1 MQQRELGQART
12 LVSAIG
18 YGAMSFSDFYGPTD
32 DAKSFAILDRCM
44 DLGITHLDTSNVY
57 GLGLSEQRIGAYL
70 KQRGQQA
77 RDFFTIATKAGI
89 ASKPDGS
96 RYFDNSPEHLRKELD
111 GSLQRLGVEQVELLY
126 VHRRD
131 ASVPIDEVAQSL
143 AELVKSGKTR
153 QIGFSEIAPTSLE
166 LAHAVHPVAAVQ
178 SEYSLATR
186 APELGLVQKCAQ
198 LGTTMVAFS
207 PVARSL
213 LTDHPLSFEACKSL
227 AFMGVNPRFQED
239 TYKLNMQKSAE
250 FRALASELGTSAS
263 ALAIA
268 WLLSQGEHVVPIP
281 GTRSV
286 SHLDELVAG
295 AGLSLS
301 PTDLEAIEQAL
312 PVGWC
317 FGDRYTEDQWRGPER
332 YC

>member
-1 MQQRELGQART
+1 MQQRELGQAQT
-12 LVSAIG
+12 PISAIG

-96 RYFDNSPEHLRKELD
+96 RYFNNSAEHLRKELD

-126 VHRRD
+126 VRRRD
-131 ASVPIDEVAQSL
+131 SLVPIEEVAQSP

-227 AFMGVNPRFQED
+227 AFMRVNPRFQKD
-239 TYKLNMQKSAE
+239 TYKLNMQKSAQ

-286 SHLDELVAG
+286 SHLDELVSG

-317 FGDRYTEDQWRGPER
+317 CGDRYTADQWRGPEI

>member
-1 MQQRELGQART
+1 MQQRTLGQTRT
-12 LVSAIG
+12 PISAIG

-32 DAKSFAILDRCM
+32 DEKSFAILDRCM

-70 KQRGQQA
+70 EQRGQQA
-77 RDFFTIATKAGI
+77 RNFFTIATKAGI

-96 RYFDNSPEHLRKELD
+96 RYYNNSPEHLRKELD
-111 GSLQRLGVEQVELLY
+111 GSLQRLGIEQVELLY

-131 ASVPIDEVAQSL
+131 ASVPIEEVAQSL

-186 APELGLVQKCAQ
+186 APELGLLQKCAE

-213 LTDHPLSFEACKSL
+213 LTDHPLSLDACKSL
-227 AFMGVNPRFQED
+227 AFMQVNPRFQAD
-239 TYKLNMQKSAE
+239 THKLNMQKTDQFRTLAAE
-250 FRALASELGTSAS
+250 FGTSAS

-268 WLLSQGEHVVPIP
+268 WLLAKGEHVVPIP

-301 PTDLEAIEQAL
+301 PTDLQAVEQAL

-317 FGDRYTEDQWRGPER
+317 YGDRYTADQWRGPER

>member
-1 MQQRELGQART
+1 MRQTTLGQMQT
-12 LVSAIG
+12 PISSIG
-18 YGAMSFSDFYGPTD
+18 FGAMSFSDFYGPTD
-32 DAKSFAILDRCM
+32 DEKSFSILDRCM

-57 GLGLSEQRIGAYL
+57 GLGLSERRIGAYL
-70 KQRGQQA
+70 ESRGQQA

-89 ASKPDGS
+89 ASKPNGS
-96 RYFDNSPEHLRKELD
+96 RYFDNSPEHLRNELD

-131 ASVPIDEVAQSL
+131 ASVHIEEVAQSL

-153 QIGFSEIAPTSLE
+153 QIGFSEIAPTSLQ

-186 APELGLVQKCAQ
+186 APELGLIQKCAE
-198 LGTTMVAFS
+198 LGATMVAFS

-213 LTDHPLSFEACKSL
+213 LTDHPLSLEACKNL
-227 AFMGVNPRFQED
+227 AFMRVNPRFQED
-239 TYKLNMQKSAE
+239 TYTLNIRKIAQ
-250 FRALASELGTSAS
+250 FRTLAAELGTSAS
-263 ALAIA
+263 ALAVA
-268 WLLSQGEHVVPIP
+268 WLLAQGQHVVPIP

-295 AGLSLS
+295 AGLSLNQ
-301 PTDLEAIEQAL
+301 TDLEAIEQVL

-317 FGDRYTEDQWRGPER
+317 FGDRYTADQWRGPER

>member
-1 MQQRELGQART
+1 MQQRELGQAQT
-12 LVSAIG
+12 PISAIG

-96 RYFDNSPEHLRKELD
+96 RYFNNSAEHLRKELD

-131 ASVPIDEVAQSL
+131 ASVPIEEVAQSL

-186 APELGLVQKCAQ
+186 APELGLVQKCEQ

-227 AFMGVNPRFQED
+227 AFMRVNPRFQED
-239 TYKLNMQKSAE
+239 TYKLNMQKSAQ

-286 SHLDELVAG
+286 SHLDELVSG

-317 FGDRYTEDQWRGPER
+317 CGDRYTADQWRGPER

>member
-1 MQQRELGQART
+1 MQQRQLGQAQT
-12 LVSAIG
+12 PISAIG

-44 DLGITHLDTSNVY
+44 DLGITHLDTSTVY

-96 RYFDNSPEHLRKELD
+96 RYFNNSPEHLRKELD

-131 ASVPIDEVAQSL
+131 ASVPIEEVAQSL

-153 QIGFSEIAPTSLE
+153 QIGCSEIAPTSLE

-239 TYKLNMQKSAE
+239 TYKLNMQNSAE

-317 FGDRYTEDQWRGPER
+317 FGDRYTADQWRGPER

>member
-1 MQQRELGQART
+1 MQQRELGQAQT
-12 LVSAIG
+12 PISAIG

-96 RYFDNSPEHLRKELD
+96 RYFNNSAEHLRKELD

-131 ASVPIDEVAQSL
+131 ASVPIEEVAQSL

-227 AFMGVNPRFQED
+227 AFMRVNPRFQKD
-239 TYKLNMQKSAE
+239 TYKLNMQKSAQ

-286 SHLDELVAG
+286 SHLDELVSG

-317 FGDRYTEDQWRGPER
+317 CGDRYTADQWRGPER

>member
-1 MQQRELGQART
+1 
-12 LVSAIG
+12 
-18 YGAMSFSDFYGPTD
+18 
-32 DAKSFAILDRCM
+32 
-44 DLGITHLDTSNVY
+44 
-57 GLGLSEQRIGAYL
+57 
-70 KQRGQQA
+70 
-77 RDFFTIATKAGI
+77 
-89 ASKPDGS
+89 
-96 RYFDNSPEHLRKELD
+96 LRKELD

-131 ASVPIDEVAQSL
+131 ASVPIEEVAQSL

-227 AFMGVNPRFQED
+227 AFMRVNPRFQED
-239 TYKLNMQKSAE
+239 TYKLNMQKSAH

-286 SHLDELVAG
+286 SHLDELVSG

-317 FGDRYTEDQWRGPER
+317 CGDRYTADQWRGPER

>member
-1 MQQRELGQART
+1 MQQRELGQAQT
-12 LVSAIG
+12 PISAIG

-96 RYFDNSPEHLRKELD
+96 RYFNNSPEHLRKELD

-131 ASVPIDEVAQSL
+131 ASVPIEEVAQSL

-227 AFMGVNPRFQED
+227 AFMRVNPRFQKD
-239 TYKLNMQKSAE
+239 TYKLNMQKSAQ

-286 SHLDELVAG
+286 SHLDELVSG

-317 FGDRYTEDQWRGPER
+317 CGDRYTADQWRGPER

>member
-1 MQQRELGQART
+1 
-12 LVSAIG
+12 
-18 YGAMSFSDFYGPTD
+18 
-32 DAKSFAILDRCM
+32 
-44 DLGITHLDTSNVY
+44 
-57 GLGLSEQRIGAYL
+57 
-70 KQRGQQA
+70 
-77 RDFFTIATKAGI
+77 
-89 ASKPDGS
+89 
-96 RYFDNSPEHLRKELD
+96 
-111 GSLQRLGVEQVELLY
+111 
-126 VHRRD
+126 
-131 ASVPIDEVAQSL
+131 
-143 AELVKSGKTR
+143 
-153 QIGFSEIAPTSLE
+153 
-166 LAHAVHPVAAVQ
+166 
-178 SEYSLATR
+178 
-186 APELGLVQKCAQ
+186 
-198 LGTTMVAFS
+198 MVAFS

-227 AFMGVNPRFQED
+227 AFMRVNPRFQED

-268 WLLSQGEHVVPIP
+268 WLLSKGEHVVPIP

>member
-1 MQQRELGQART
+1 M
-12 LVSAIG
+12 
-18 YGAMSFSDFYGPTD
+18 
-32 DAKSFAILDRCM
+32 
-44 DLGITHLDTSNVY
+44 
-57 GLGLSEQRIGAYL
+57 LSEQRIGAYL
-70 KQRGQQA
+70 EQRGQQA
-77 RDFFTIATKAGI
+77 RNFFTIATKAGI

-96 RYFDNSPEHLRKELD
+96 RYFNNSPEHLRKELD

-131 ASVPIDEVAQSL
+131 ASVPIEEVAQSL

-166 LAHAVHPVAAVQ
+166 LAHAVQPVAAVQ

-186 APELGLVQKCAQ
+186 APELGLLQKCAE

-213 LTDHPLSFEACKSL
+213 LTDHPLSLDACKSL
-227 AFMGVNPRFQED
+227 AFMQVNPRFQED
-239 TYKLNMQKSAE
+239 TYKLNMKKSE
-250 FRALASELGTSAS
+250 QFRTLAAELGTSAS

-268 WLLSQGEHVVPIP
+268 WLLAKGDHVVPIP

-286 SHLDELVAG
+286 SHLDELAAG

-301 PTDLEAIEQAL
+301 PTDLQAVEQAL

-317 FGDRYTEDQWRGPER
+317 YGDRYTADQWRGPER

>member
-1 MQQRELGQART
+1 MQHRTLGQAQT
-12 LVSAIG
+12 PISAIG

-32 DAKSFAILDRCM
+32 DEKSFAILDRCM

-70 KQRGQQA
+70 QQRGQQA

-96 RYFDNSPEHLRKELD
+96 RYYDNSPEHLRKELD

-131 ASVPIDEVAQSL
+131 ASVPIEEVTQSL

-186 APELGLVQKCAQ
+186 APELGLVQKCAE

-213 LTDHPLSFEACKSL
+213 LTDHPLSFEACQSL
-227 AFMGVNPRFQED
+227 AFMRVNPRFQKD
-239 TYKLNMQKSAE
+239 TYELNMQKSE
-250 FRALASELGTSAS
+250 QFRTLAAELGTSSS

-268 WLLSQGEHVVPIP
+268 WLLAQGEHVVPIP

-301 PTDLEAIEQAL
+301 PSDLQAVEQAL

-317 FGDRYTEDQWRGPER
+317 YGDRYTADQWRGPER

>member
-1 MQQRELGQART
+1 M
-12 LVSAIG
+12 
-18 YGAMSFSDFYGPTD
+18 
-32 DAKSFAILDRCM
+32 
-44 DLGITHLDTSNVY
+44 
-57 GLGLSEQRIGAYL
+57 
-70 KQRGQQA
+70 
-77 RDFFTIATKAGI
+77 
-89 ASKPDGS
+89 
-96 RYFDNSPEHLRKELD
+96 
-111 GSLQRLGVEQVELLY
+111 
-126 VHRRD
+126 HRRD
-131 ASVPIDEVAQSL
+131 SLVPIEEVAQSL

-227 AFMGVNPRFQED
+227 AFMRVNPRFQED
-239 TYKLNMQKSAE
+239 TYKLNMQKSAQ

-286 SHLDELVAG
+286 SHLDELVSG

-312 PVGWC
+312 PVGW
-317 FGDRYTEDQWRGPER
+317 
-332 YC
+332 

>member
-12 LVSAIG
+12 PVSAIG

-96 RYFDNSPEHLRKELD
+96 RYFNNSREHLRKELD
-111 GSLQRLGVEQVELLY
+111 GSLRRLGVEQVELLY

-131 ASVPIDEVAQSL
+131 ASVPIEEVAQSL

-227 AFMGVNPRFQED
+227 DFMRVNPRFQED
-239 TYKLNMQKSAE
+239 TYKLNMQKSAQ
-250 FRALASELGTSAS
+250 FRALASELGTSSS

-286 SHLDELVAG
+286 SHLDELVSG
-295 AGLSLS
+295 AGLSLN
-301 PTDLEAIEQAL
+301 PTDLEAIEEAL

-317 FGDRYTEDQWRGPER
+317 FGDRYTADQWRGPER

>member
-12 LVSAIG
+12 PVSAIG

-96 RYFDNSPEHLRKELD
+96 RYFNNSPEHLRKELD
-111 GSLQRLGVEQVELLY
+111 GSLQRLGVEQIELLY

-131 ASVPIDEVAQSL
+131 ASVPIEEVAQSL

-227 AFMGVNPRFQED
+227 AFMSVNPRFQED
-239 TYKLNMQKSAE
+239 TYKLNMQKSAQ

>member
-1 MQQRELGQART
+1 MQQRELGQAQT
-12 LVSAIG
+12 PISAIG

-44 DLGITHLDTSNVY
+44 ELGITHLDTSNVY
-57 GLGLSEQRIGAYL
+57 GLGLSELRIGAYL

-96 RYFDNSPEHLRKELD
+96 RYFNNSPEHLRKELD

-131 ASVPIDEVAQSL
+131 ASVPIEEVAQSL

-227 AFMGVNPRFQED
+227 AFMRVNPRFQKD
-239 TYKLNMQKSAE
+239 TYKLNMQKSAQ

-286 SHLDELVAG
+286 SHLDELVSG

-312 PVGWC
+312 PVGW
-317 FGDRYTEDQWRGPER
+317 
-332 YC
+332 

>member
-12 LVSAIG
+12 PVSAIG

-96 RYFDNSPEHLRKELD
+96 RYFNNSPEHLRKELD
-111 GSLQRLGVEQVELLY
+111 GSLQRLGIEQVELLY

-131 ASVPIDEVAQSL
+131 ASVPIEEVAQSL

-227 AFMGVNPRFQED
+227 VFMRVNPRFQED
-239 TYKLNMQKSAE
+239 TYKLNMQKSAQ

-268 WLLSQGEHVVPIP
+268 WLLSQGEHVLPIP

-286 SHLDELVAG
+286 SHLDELVSG
-295 AGLSLS
+295 AGLSLN

-317 FGDRYTEDQWRGPER
+317 FGDRYTADQWRGPER
-332 YC
+332 FC

>member
-1 MQQRELGQART
+1 MQQRNLGQAQT
-12 LVSAIG
+12 PISAIG

-70 KQRGQQA
+70 RQRGRHA

-96 RYFDNSPEHLRKELD
+96 RYFNNSPDHLRKELD
-111 GSLQRLGVEQVELLY
+111 GSLQRLGVEQIELLY

-131 ASVPIDEVAQSL
+131 AAVPIEEVAQSL

-186 APELGLVQKCAQ
+186 APELGLLQKCAE
-198 LGTTMVAFS
+198 LGTTLVAFS
-207 PVARSL
+207 PVGRSL
-213 LTDHPLSFEACKSL
+213 LTDHPLSFEACKGL
-227 AFMGVNPRFQED
+227 ALMRVNPRFQED
-239 TYKLNMQKSAE
+239 TYKLNMQKSAQ
-250 FRALASELGTSAS
+250 FRELASELGTSAS

-286 SHLDELVAG
+286 NHLDELVTG

-301 PTDLEAIEQAL
+301 PTDLETIEQAL

-317 FGDRYTEDQWRGPER
+317 HGDRYTADQWRGPER

>member
-1 MQQRELGQART
+1 MQQRELGQAQT
-12 LVSAIG
+12 PISAIG

-44 DLGITHLDTSNVY
+44 ELGITHLDTSNVY

-96 RYFDNSPEHLRKELD
+96 RYFNNSPEHLRKELD

-131 ASVPIDEVAQSL
+131 ASVPIEEVAQSL

-153 QIGFSEIAPTSLE
+153 QIGFSEIAPSSLE

-198 LGTTMVAFS
+198 LGTTLVAFS

-227 AFMGVNPRFQED
+227 AFMQVNPRFQED
-239 TYKLNMQKSAE
+239 TYKLNMQKSE
-250 FRALASELGTSAS
+250 QFRTLAAELGTSAS
-263 ALAIA
+263 ALAVA
-268 WLLSQGEHVVPIP
+268 WLLAQGEHVVPIP

-301 PTDLEAIEQAL
+301 STDLLAVEQAL

-317 FGDRYTEDQWRGPER
+317 YGDRYTADQWRGPER
-332 YC
+332 FC

>member
-1 MQQRELGQART
+1 MQQRELGQAQT
-12 LVSAIG
+12 PISAIG

-96 RYFDNSPEHLRKELD
+96 RYFNNSPEHLRKELD

-131 ASVPIDEVAQSL
+131 SLVPIEEVAQSL

-227 AFMGVNPRFQED
+227 AFMRVNPRFQKD
-239 TYKLNMQKSAE
+239 TYKLNMQKSAQ

-286 SHLDELVAG
+286 SHLDELVSG

-317 FGDRYTEDQWRGPER
+317 CGDRYTADQWRGPER